1 MISPDELPIWPVTR
15 AHEAA
20 RQMTD
25 LLGLACEPLGTAPA
39 VPSPKDAQAMLRGG
53 RGLDDY
59 LHSLGEHLGLSL
71 ELVVV
76 RGHEIATFVDRS
88 APVLMRMTT
97 PVPGLLPVLR
107 RVDSSLEVLALDGTR
122 CRVPVSL
129 VEAALS
135 DTLTARLRQPMTR
148 LLDLAQVTDPKRRA
162 SALRTLLAQR
172 SAQGS
177 LMAGYLLRLSSSQ
190 PLRRHLAA
198 SGIPRWV
205 GWFALAHLVQYVIGL
220 LLFLMI
226 GNGALSGRVD
236 TGWLLGGALLLLAI
250 VPIQLS
256 ESWLL
261 GRIAIASSIV
271 LRQRLLWG
279 ALRLPLETARRHG
292 YGDFIGQTIE
302 SEGIEIG
309 LRNGG
314 LLTLTASL
322 DLMGCLSVLGVSSPG
337 SALLLGL
344 WLAILALCGWLY
356 FQARSAWTEQRFRL
370 TGDLLE
376 KMIGHRTRL
385 VQEPAAA
392 RHRGEAQALT
402 EYELRARRLDRTAV
416 LLSAGSPYG
425 WLFFGMASLAP
436 LWLANETQI
445 PVLALGLWG
454 VLLGFRVISRLAAG
468 LTQLA
473 GSLIALQRCRHLLKS
488 AARSELP
495 AITATDP
502 SFAQGEP
509 LLSIHGINF
518 RHTPD
523 RPPVLR
529 DLSLEL
535 RGGAR
540 VLLQGA
546 SGSGK
551 STLASVI
558 AGLAPSERGQL
569 LLAGLDMQTLG
580 SARWRR
586 LVATAPQ
593 FHENHL
599 FSHSLAFNL
608 LIGRGWPPVAQD
620 FDDAEE
626 ICLELGLG
634 PLLDRMPSRLQQFV
648 GETGWQLSHGER
660 SRVFIARTLLQGA
673 PLILLDESFAALDP
687 ASLVQA
693 LRCVLRRAHTL
704 VVISH
709 P

>member
-1 MISPDELPIWPVTR
+1 MTATASLPIWPVPR
-15 AHEAA
+15 AQEALRRMA
-20 RQMTD
+20 E
-25 LLGLACEPLGTAPA
+25 LLGLASDPVGTAPA
-39 VPSPKDAQAMLRGG
+39 VPSPQEARAMMQGG
-53 RGLDDY
+53 PGLGDY

-76 RGHEIATFVDRS
+76 NGSEIATFVDRS
-88 APVLMRMTT
+88 APVLMRLTT
-97 PVPGLLPVLR
+97 PEAGLLPVLR
-107 RVDSSLEVLALDGTR
+107 RIGSSLEVLEIDGTR
-122 CRVPVSL
+122 RRVPMSSVAEALAETL
-129 VEAALS
+129 V
-135 DTLTARLRQPMTR
+135 ARLRKPMNR
-148 LLDLAQVTDPKRRA
+148 LLDLAGVQAPRRR
-162 SALRTLLAQR
+162 SQALQALLQQR

-177 LMAGYLLRLSSSQ
+177 LMAGYLLRLSSAR
-190 PLRRHLAA
+190 PLRHHLAA
-198 SGIPRWV
+198 SGIV
-205 GWFALAHLVQYVIGL
+205 GLLGWFAITHLLQYGIGL

-226 GNGALSGRVD
+226 GNGALNGRVD
-236 TGWLLGGALLLLAI
+236 SGWLLGGALLIVAI

-256 ESWLL
+256 ENWLL

-279 ALRLPLETARRHG
+279 ALRLPLETARKHG
-292 YGDFIGQTIE
+292 YGDFMGQTME

-314 LLTLTASL
+314 LLALTACL
-322 DLMGCLSVLGVSSPG
+322 DLIGCLSVLGVASPSS
-337 SALLLGL
+337 AAILIA
-344 WLAILALCGWLY
+344 WLAVLGLCGWSY
-356 FQARSAWTEQRFRL
+356 YRARSQWTEQRFRL

-376 KMIGHRTRL
+376 KMLGHRTRL
-385 VQEPAAA
+385 VQEPVAA

-402 EYELRARRLDRTAV
+402 DYERQARRFDLAMV
-416 LLSAGSPYG
+416 ALGSGSTYG
-425 WLFFGMASLAP
+425 WLLVGMASLAP
-436 LWLANETQI
+436 LWLTSSTET
-445 PVLALGLWG
+445 PVLALGIWG
-454 VLLGFRVISRLAAG
+454 VLLGFRTISRLASGVA
-468 LTQLA
+468 QLS
-473 GSLIALQRCRHLLKS
+473 GSLIALRRCRHLLRS
-488 AARSELP
+488 AAGADAP
-495 AITATDP
+495 AITSTDP
-502 SFAQGEP
+502 LFPRGET
-509 LLSIHGINF
+509 LLSIHGISF
-518 RHTPD
+518 RHAPEL
-523 RPPVLR
+523 PPVLR

-535 RGGAR
+535 KGGAR

-558 AGLAPSERGQL
+558 AGLAPCERGQL

-580 SARWRR
+580 GARWRR

-593 FHENHL
+593 FHENYL

-620 FDDAEE
+620 FTDAEE

-634 PLLDRMPSRLQQFV
+634 PLLDRMPARLQQFV